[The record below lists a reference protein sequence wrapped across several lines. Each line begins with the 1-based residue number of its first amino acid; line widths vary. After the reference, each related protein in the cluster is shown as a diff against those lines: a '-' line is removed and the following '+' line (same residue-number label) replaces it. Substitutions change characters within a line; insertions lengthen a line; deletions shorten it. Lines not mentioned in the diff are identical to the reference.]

1 MSRFS
6 KLPIDNISNMVYDIR
21 DTTLRIKYK
30 VVVTNLLNNYNFF
43 GIAVI
48 DLAVVDLVN
57 E

>member
-1 MSRFS
+1 
-6 KLPIDNISNMVYDIR
+6 MVYDIR

-30 VVVTNLLNNYNFF
+30 VVVTNLLNNYNLF

>member
-1 MSRFS
+1 
-6 KLPIDNISNMVYDIR
+6 MVYDIR